1 MNDEA
6 GDSQLIEVQRD
17 GAIVIITLNRPD
29 TLNALNRPMQARL
42 QALFEEAGADSS
54 IRAVVITG
62 TGRGFCSGADVSHL
76 GVQAALPMEQQLV
89 KPPLFTARQNK
100 LYKPVI
106 CAVNGVC
113 AGAGLH
119 FVADSDIVI
128 ASENATFTDTHV
140 NLGQV
145 SALEPIGLMQRMPM
159 ARVLRMVILGK
170 AERLT
175 AAQALEAELVSEVVA
190 PEALMD
196 RALELARIACAGSPA
211 AMQVSLK
218 LIWESLNLPLDEAM
232 ERSFEQLIRYR
243 EHPDAREGPAAF
255 KEKRDPKWTE

>member
-1 MNDEA
+1 
-6 GDSQLIEVQRD
+6 
-17 GAIVIITLNRPD
+17 
-29 TLNALNRPMQARL
+29 
-42 QALFEEAGADSS
+42 
-54 IRAVVITG
+54 
-62 TGRGFCSGADVSHL
+62 
-76 GVQAALPMEQQLV
+76 
-89 KPPLFTARQNK
+89 
-100 LYKPVI
+100 
-106 CAVNGVC
+106 
-113 AGAGLH
+113 
-119 FVADSDIVI
+119 
-128 ASENATFTDTHV
+128 
-140 NLGQV
+140 
-145 SALEPIGLMQRMPM
+145 M